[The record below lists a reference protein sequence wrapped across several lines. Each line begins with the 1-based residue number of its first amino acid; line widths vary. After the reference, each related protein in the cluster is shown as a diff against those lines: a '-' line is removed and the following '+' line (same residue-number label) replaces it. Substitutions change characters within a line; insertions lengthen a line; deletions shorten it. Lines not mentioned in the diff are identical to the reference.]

1 MRSSRAVLPVAKL
14 LILLALGALPQISA
28 GEAAT
33 RCPSGQIL
41 RVSLGV
47 CVPKAQNLAILA
59 KHGTKMHKPAEETDE
74 DAGSAPMRKPDPNE
88 AANADR
94 PDGRVEVAGREAAP
108 LVDQSAPRPAA
119 PPQSSPLS
127 PFGALFVGAF
137 HSSLS
142 AGMSAF
148 R

>member
-1 MRSSRAVLPVAKL
+1 MRSSRAVPLAAKF
-14 LILLALGALPQISA
+14 LILLALGALAQMSA

-33 RCPSGQIL
+33 RCPSGRIL

-59 KHGTKMHKPAEETDE
+59 KHGTTTRKPAEETDE
-74 DAGSAPMRKPDPNE
+74 NAGPAPTRKPDPNE
-88 AANADR
+88 TANADR
-94 PDGRVEVAGREAAP
+94 PDKPVEVAGREAAAP
-108 LVDQSAPRPAA
+108 VGQSTSRPAA
-119 PPQSSPLS
+119 PPESSPLS

>member
-1 MRSSRAVLPVAKL
+1 
-14 LILLALGALPQISA
+14 LILLALGALPQTAAS
-28 GEAAT
+28 EAAT

-41 RVSLGV
+41 RVSLGI

-59 KHGTKMHKPAEETDE
+59 KHGTRSRKPADADE
-74 DAGSAPMRKPDPNE
+74 DARPAPTPKADPNE

-94 PDGRVEVAGREAAP
+94 PDRPVEVAGHEAAP
-108 LVDQSAPRPAA
+108 PVGQSASRPAA
-119 PPQSSPLS
+119 PPESSLLS

>member
-1 MRSSRAVLPVAKL
+1 MRSPRAALPAAKL

-28 GEAAT
+28 SEAAT

-41 RVSLGV
+41 RVSLGI

-59 KHGTKMHKPAEETDE
+59 KHGMRKRSSAEADE
-74 DAGSAPMRKPDPNE
+74 DAGPAPARKPDPNE
-88 AANADR
+88 VANADR
-94 PDGRVEVAGREAAP
+94 LDRPLEVAGREAAP
-108 LVDQSAPRPAA
+108 PVGQSAPLPAA
-119 PPQSSPLS
+119 PPESSPLS

>member
-1 MRSSRAVLPVAKL
+1 MRSSRAAQPAAKL
-14 LILLALGALPQISA
+14 LILLALSAFPQISA
-28 GEAAT
+28 TEAAT

-41 RVSLGV
+41 RVSLGI

-59 KHGTKMHKPAEETDE
+59 KHGTTKRKATETDE
-74 DAGSAPMRKPDPNE
+74 DAGPAS
-88 AANADR
+88 
-94 PDGRVEVAGREAAP
+94 
-108 LVDQSAPRPAA
+108 SAPRPAA
-119 PPQSSPLS
+119 SEAAKPERREEPVEVAEREAPRPAEPSAPGPAAPAESPMS

-137 HSSLS
+137 RSSIS

>member
-1 MRSSRAVLPVAKL
+1 MRSPRAALPAAKL
-14 LILLALGALPQISA
+14 LILLALSAFPQISA
-28 GEAAT
+28 TEAAT

-41 RVSLGV
+41 RVSLGI

-59 KHGTKMHKPAEETDE
+59 KHGTMKRKAREADE
-74 DAGSAPMRKPDPNE
+74 DAEPAS
-88 AANADR
+88 
-94 PDGRVEVAGREAAP
+94 
-108 LVDQSAPRPAA
+108 SAPRPAA
-119 PPQSSPLS
+119 SEAAKPERREEPVEVAEREAPRPAEPSAPGPAAPAESPMS

-137 HSSLS
+137 RSSIS

>member
-1 MRSSRAVLPVAKL
+1 MWSSRAAQPAAKL

-28 GEAAT
+28 SEAAT

-59 KHGTKMHKPAEETDE
+59 KHGTNKPRPAEAGE
-74 DAGSAPMRKPDPNE
+74 DAGPASSAKPAPSG
-88 AANADR
+88 AAEPDR
-94 PDGRVEVAGREAAP
+94 PQEPVEVAQHE
-108 LVDQSAPRPAA
+108 APRQAEPFGPGPAA
-119 PPQSSPLS
+119 PAESPMS

-137 HSSLS
+137 RSSIS
-142 AGMSAF
+142 AGMSAL

>member
-1 MRSSRAVLPVAKL
+1 MRSSRAALTAAKL

-28 GEAAT
+28 SEAGT

-59 KHGTKMHKPAEETDE
+59 KHGTPKRKATETDE
-74 DAGSAPMRKPDPNE
+74 DAGPAS
-88 AANADR
+88 
-94 PDGRVEVAGREAAP
+94 
-108 LVDQSAPRPAA
+108 SAPRPAA
-119 PPQSSPLS
+119 SEAAKAERREEPVEVAQREAPRQAEPSGPGPAAPAESPMS

-137 HSSLS
+137 RSSIS